1 VPGTARFLA
10 FYLAAALA
18 AFGGIYSWA
27 LLPLLTG
34 AVLFALLSPR
44 RRAWTTSDTQSLDF
58 AIIVLIAAV
67 ALQVVALPAGVRSLL
82 SPHIPDVERALRP
95 DAALRELH
103 AGPLSLSPHATL
115 EAVGLMLAAAF
126 TYWGA
131 RRTFHIGGV
140 RFVCQALS
148 VIGAVS
154 ALIAIVQRAVSPQRI
169 YGFWQPL
176 DTGAVPFGP
185 VVNRNHF
192 AAWLLMTSA
201 LTAGYLL
208 ARVLKRLD
216 RGRGRRAAVQGIVQI
231 AQSPVLT
238 TIVFWLI
245 TTATVFVSQSRS
257 AIVGLIVSGV
267 ALVRSVASSWRPVA
281 AASLLFATAILFLL
295 LSGES
300 TTALVAD
307 RFAGTLAAREIDRV
321 DIWRETLPMLLDFA
335 LTGVGVGAF
344 PHAMLA
350 YQQTRVF
357 VPHLQTEWQF
367 NHAHNH
373 YLHIATEGGVLV
385 TIPLVV
391 VLVLFVRVV
400 IRRLR
405 EGDGE
410 VRAVRLG
417 AVAGLLGVAVQSL
430 WEVPL
435 TMPAAALLAATLA
448 ALATYRRAPADLS
461 RRSLAA
467 GQHVAATPRQPMH
480 VAEW

>member
-1 VPGTARFLA
+1 MPGTARFLVL
-10 FYLAAALA
+10 YLTAALA

-27 LLPLLTG
+27 LLPLLCG
-34 AVLFALLSPR
+34 AALFSLFAPR
-44 RRAWTTSDTQSLDF
+44 RRAWTTSDTYPLDV
-58 AIIVLIAAV
+58 AIVVLIAAV
-67 ALQVVALPAGVRSLL
+67 ALQAVTLPEGLRALL
-82 SPHIPDVERALRP
+82 SPHIADVDRALRP
-95 DAALRELH
+95 DTALRELG
-103 AGPLSLSPHATL
+103 AGPLSLSPRATV
-115 EAVGLMLAAAF
+115 EAVWLMLAVAF

-148 VIGAVS
+148 VVGAVA
-154 ALIAIVQRAVSPQRI
+154 ALVAIVQRAVSPQRI
-169 YGFWQPL
+169 YGFWQPM

-216 RGRGRRAAVQGIVQI
+216 RGRGRHATVQGIVHI
-231 AQSPVLT
+231 AQSTVLT
-238 TIVFWLI
+238 TLVFWII
-245 TTATVFVSQSRS
+245 TTATVFISQSRS

-267 ALVRSVASSWRPVA
+267 TLLRSVASSWRPVA
-281 AASLLFATAILFLL
+281 AASLLSAAGAVLLL
-295 LSGES
+295 LSGDS
-300 TTALVAD
+300 TTAHVAE
-307 RFAGTLAAREIDRV
+307 RFAGTLATREIDRV

-344 PHAMLA
+344 SHAMLA

-357 VPHLQTEWQF
+357 VPHLQAEWQF

-373 YLHIATEGGVLV
+373 YLQLATEGGLLV
-385 TIPLVV
+385 AIPLVV
-391 VLVLFVRVV
+391 VVTLFVRVV
-400 IRRLR
+400 ITRVR

-417 AVAGLLGVAVQSL
+417 AVAGLLGVAVQSI

-467 GQHVAATPRQPMH
+467 GQHFAATPRQPMQ